1 MQTQPY
7 VMTGHSHSHDDLGG
21 SSSKRQRIANP
32 YSTATSPYGHLPYSA
47 PQHHVPSF
55 AEGGVTGHYV
65 PRQPQG
71 SAPTTPYSGTP
82 AAPQGQWTQS
92 YTTNQAQGLSSH
104 YQDPRSM
111 QHPYFYGQTDPSVYN
126 SPWPPQQHE
135 TQHVSAAPLVPT
147 QQLQPL
153 SYLPQASTSV
163 PAEQSY
169 SSPAY
174 APTLSTFDVGSFGI
188 GHNVASQQQQSRRSP
203 SNMYFEDASM
213 HLKMQS
219 LPILDSLVGSVLH
232 FFTDSR

>member
-1 MQTQPY
+1 MP
-7 VMTGHSHSHDDLGG
+7 GHSHSQDDLTG

-32 YSTATSPYGHLPYSA
+32 YSTATSPYGHLHYTA

-55 AEGGVTGHYV
+55 AEGVAGHYV

-82 AAPQGQWTQS
+82 TAPQGQWTQS
-92 YTTNQAQGLSSH
+92 YTTNPTQGFTSH

-126 SPWPPQQHE
+126 SPWPPPQHE
-135 TQHVSAAPLVPT
+135 PQHVSAAPLMPT
-147 QQLQPL
+147 QQPQPL
-153 SYLPQASTSV
+153 SFLHQPPTSV

-174 APTLSTFDVGSFGI
+174 APTLNSFDVGSFGI
-188 GHNVASQQQQSRRSP
+188 GQNVSSHPQQSRRSP

-219 LPILDSLVGSVLH
+219 LPILDSLVRPPCPFCTSP
-232 FFTDSR
+232 S